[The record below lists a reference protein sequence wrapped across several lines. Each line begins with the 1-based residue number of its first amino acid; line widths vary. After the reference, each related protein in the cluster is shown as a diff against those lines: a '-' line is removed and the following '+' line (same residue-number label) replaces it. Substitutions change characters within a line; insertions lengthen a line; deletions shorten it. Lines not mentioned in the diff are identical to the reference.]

1 MGCMVRVYL
10 SSARQAF
17 SAADLAQILETSRRR
32 NAAARVSGMLLFGN
46 NRFLQLLEGPG
57 PAVERTYRRVLGD
70 ARHRDPMLVYD
81 GIGEPQRFTEW
92 PMAFMRAECVRDVPT
107 VAPLIDLADGDY
119 LRPLRADTALKLFL
133 DLRRELC
140 RQGAA
145 LAASE

>member
-1 MGCMVRVYL
+1 
-10 SSARQAF
+10 
-17 SAADLAQILETSRRR
+17 
-32 NAAARVSGMLLFGN
+32 
-46 NRFLQLLEGPG
+46 
-57 PAVERTYRRVLGD
+57 
-70 ARHRDPMLVYD
+70 
-81 GIGEPQRFTEW
+81 
-92 PMAFMRAECVRDVPT
+92 MRAECVRDVPT